1 MPPVGDCRRNRRLS
15 SRRHAGAWYSWPVA
29 NCAFG
34 AIAASLLCAEGR
46 VAEMDVLRVC
56 DAGVERHD
64 VLDLPRL
71 LEHQD
76 AVIWV
81 DIPACDAAAVEVLS
95 GVFGFHRIAVR
106 DCVER
111 NHVSKVHIYPDHV
124 FTVLHA
130 PQPGKRGHVHYVE
143 LDQFIGRNY
152 LVTVHGPLNP
162 AVNPQVAFL
171 DTGAVRRRIEEKNLR
186 VSSPFELSHWIVSAL
201 IRRESDLVASLA
213 KESGELEQR
222 VMLGEDLVD
231 PEEFLEELFQ
241 AWYRLLAVRTIATH
255 SSATYGR
262 MARLVRFLP
271 DTAPP
276 LFTDIA
282 DQFGVVATMADGQ
295 REFLHGVIEFYQTR
309 TSTHMTMAA
318 EKSAL
323 TAVEQNEEM
332 RRITAWVAI
341 VAVPTAV
348 TGFFGQNVPY
358 PGFDTAGGF
367 IASTLIIVVFSIVLF
382 ILFKRNKWL

>member
-1 MPPVGDCRRNRRLS
+1 MPGLS
-15 SRRHAGAWYSWPVA
+15 PRAVRACG
-29 NCAFG
+29 
-34 AIAASLLCAEGR
+34 SLLCAEGR
-46 VAEMDVLRVC
+46 LTTMDVLVVC
-56 DAGVERHD
+56 DNGVERHD
-64 VLDLPRL
+64 VLELPRL
-71 LEHQD
+71 LDRQD

-81 DIPACDAAAVEVLS
+81 DVPACDEAAVEMLS
-95 GVFGFHRIAVR
+95 EVFGFHRIAVH

-111 NHVSKVHIYPDHV
+111 NHVSKVHVYPDHV

-130 PQPGKRGHVHYVE
+130 PQPGQRGHVHYVE

-162 AVNPQVAFL
+162 AVDPQVAFL
-171 DTGAVRRRIEEKNLR
+171 DTGAVRRRIEEKNLHI
-186 VSSPFELSHWIVSAL
+186 SSPFELSHWIVSAL
-201 IRRESDLVASLA
+201 IRRESDLVANLA

-222 VMLGEDLVD
+222 VMLGEDLED

-262 MARLVRFLP
+262 MARQVRFLP

-282 DQFGVVATMADGQ
+282 DQFAVVTTMADGQ

-318 EKSAL
+318 EKSAV
-323 TAVEQNEEM
+323 TAIQQNEDM

-358 PGFDTAGGF
+358 PGFGETSGF
-367 IASTLIIVVFSIVLF
+367 AASMLIIIVFALVLYIV
-382 ILFKRNKWL
+382 FKRKNWL